1 MNFFGADLEFD
12 AERGRERAFSW
23 RVNESERL
31 GNKYGAPYLLDERQE
46 ISSGAELQDE
56 PDVVPRLVPVVELED
71 VGAAEAVDDL
81 GGARRRKTQ
90 TSKN

>member
-1 MNFFGADLEFD
+1 MIEGPHLF
-12 AERGRERAFSW
+12 
-23 RVNESERL
+23 
-31 GNKYGAPYLLDERQE
+31 DERE
-46 ISSGAELQDE
+46 KVAPRAELENE
-56 PDVVPRLVPVVELED
+56 PHVVPRLVPVVELED